1 MLLTPEEV
9 RKIAELARIEISEQE
24 VEKFQKELSLV
35 LEYASEL
42 SKVDTEGVE
51 EISQVT
57 GLMNVMREDKPEES
71 PIRDDLIKLFP
82 ESKDGYLKIKS
93 IL

>member
-1 MLLTPEEV
+1 MLLTSEEV
-9 RKIAELARIEISEQE
+9 KKIAALARIEISEQE
-24 VEKFQKELSLV
+24 VQKFQKELSLV

-42 SKVDTEGVE
+42 NKVDTEGVE

-71 PIRDDLIKLFP
+71 PIRADLIKLFP